1 MSEMEWKLFAPVS
14 VGGISLV
21 LEYREGVSDTQ
32 VRLGGPGGAVLRQ
45 GQFEELVQAISLG
58 YAWNG
63 EGVSWDPPV
72 LNIGARQLQLSE
84 GSRRSVL
91 SVLQSLSGS
100 GAEDASSP
108 KFSLGPE
115 GWQQTLIQLA
125 HVPSESPEDAVQ
137 LAGEM
142 AFRLLRTSALTL
154 WLKQPGEP
162 QYALVSRYPRNILPN
177 TPIHTQTHAR
187 YVRLIEQSIF
197 HTVQDA
203 QNAPEMTEL
212 KELATAWGL
221 HSMLQ
226 IPLRYERTMLGVL
239 WLERLER
246 TPWTDADKLQGL
258 ALAEALKPHLYL
270 YELRA
275 QEERFVDPVSFQS
288 QIQQA
293 IKARRKN
300 FQVGLLR
307 MKCVGLE
314 GEAISKIYDIVN
326 RSLRPNDVATM
337 LSPGDFAL
345 LLTSMKAASGASV
358 VAERILRRVLM
369 IAGTKASVGLGSTTL
384 PEQVETFEDLWKK
397 AEERAEEMLVQDGI
411 STPLV

>member
-1 MSEMEWKLFAPVS
+1 MSETEWKLFAPIS
-14 VGGISLV
+14 VGGVSLI
-21 LEYREGVSDTQ
+21 LEYREAEGGTQ
-32 VRLGGPGGAVLRQ
+32 VRLGGASGVILQQTP
-45 GQFEELVQAISLG
+45 FEELVQAIGLG
-58 YAWNG
+58 YSWNHPG
-63 EGVSWDPPV
+63 IDWSPPT
-72 LNIGARQLQLSE
+72 LQIGSRQLQLSE

-100 GAEDASSP
+100 EIPAEAGIATP
-108 KFSLGPE
+108 KFTLGPE

-142 AFRLLRTSALTL
+142 AFRLLRTSGFTL

-162 QYALVSRYPRNILPN
+162 HYALVSRYPRRILPDG
-177 TPIHTQTHAR
+177 PIHTQEHAR

-203 QNAPEMTEL
+203 QAAPEMAEL

-226 IPLRYERTMLGVL
+226 IPLRYERTLLGVL

-246 TPWTDADKLQGL
+246 TPWSDSDKLQAL

-288 QIQQA
+288 QTQQA
-293 IKARRKN
+293 IKVRRKN

-314 GEAISKIYDIVN
+314 GDAITKIYDIIN

-337 LSPGDFAL
+337 LTPGDFAL
-345 LLTSMKAASGASV
+345 LLTSMKASSGASV
-358 VAERILRRVLM
+358 VAERILRRVMM
-369 IAGTKASVGLGSTTL
+369 IAGSNASVGLGSAVL
-384 PEQVETFEDLWKK
+384 PEQAEAFESLWKL
-397 AEERAEEMLVQDGI
+397 AEERADEVLGQKAVAG
-411 STPLV
+411 